1 MNCTEFQDAL
11 PDLMDGGAAPEVE
24 GHLQSCAAC
33 AGLVTDFKEIAG
45 QARLLAAAD
54 EPGPEVWSRI
64 KASLELEG
72 LVRAQAPAPRRA
84 LWWGAGQNRW
94 AVPAWAGAV
103 AALLLLAFGMN
114 TLRQAPATPPAGVA
128 VVQPAALV
136 DDDDMK
142 FLAAVEKRTPSKGAA
157 RYKAHLE
164 AVNASIRDA
173 KRSVE
178 EDPANELARERLIQA
193 YDQKSALYEMAM
205 ARSMQ

>member
-1 MNCTEFQDAL
+1 MNCMEFQNAL
-11 PDLMDGGAAPEVE
+11 PDLLDGGAAPEVE
-24 GHLQSCAAC
+24 GHLKSCAGC
-33 AGLVTDFKEIAG
+33 AGLVADLKEITG

-54 EPGPEVWSRI
+54 EPGSEVWTRI
-64 KASLELEG
+64 ERSFELEG
-72 LVRAQAPAPRRA
+72 LVRVEAPAPRRA
-84 LWWGAGQNRW
+84 LWWGAGQSRW

-136 DDDDMK
+136 DSDD
-142 FLAAVEKRTPSKGAA
+142 LQLLSVVEKHSPSKRA

-178 EDPANELARERLIQA
+178 EDPANELAQERLIQA

-205 ARSMQ
+205 SRSMQ

>member
-1 MNCTEFQDAL
+1 MNCMEFQNAL
-11 PDLMDGGAAPEVE
+11 PDLLDGGAAPEVE
-24 GHLQSCAAC
+24 GHLKSCAGC
-33 AGLVTDFKEIAG
+33 AGLVADLKEITG
-45 QARLLAAAD
+45 QARRLAAAE

-72 LVRAQAPAPRRA
+72 LVRAHVPAPRRA

-114 TLRQAPATPPAGVA
+114 TLRQQAPETGVA

-142 FLAAVEKRTPSKGAA
+142 FLAAVEQRGSSKRAA